1 MDTVLAPS
9 PHFRSKMTI
18 ESAMYGVIL
27 ALLPGIAIGVYYFG
41 PNALRVLFLSVVGCL
56 FFEGLA
62 LKIRGRDLSP
72 LLDGSA
78 ICTGLLLAMNV
89 PSILPSWMVLMGAA
103 VAIGLGKQV
112 YGGLGYNPFNPAL
125 VARIFLLI
133 SYPVAMTSWPEPKP
147 FSFYL
152 DAVTKATPLGDMKTT
167 VMMTGT
173 IGESAKVGLI
183 DPLIGNVGGSLGEI
197 SAIALLIGGIYLLV
211 RKIITWHIPVSFL
224 ATVFLMTGVFWL
236 INPERYASPSFHLVT
251 GGLMLGAWFMAT
263 DYVTSPVSG
272 KGMIIFG
279 VGCGLITVFI
289 RLFGGYPEGV
299 AFAILLMNGAT
310 PIIDQYTRPRVFGF
324 PKRKE
329 AKS

>member
-1 MDTVLAPS
+1 MDIVLAPS
-9 PHFRSKMTI
+9 PHFRSRMTI

-27 ALLPGIAIGVYYFG
+27 ALLPGIAVGVYFFG
-41 PNALRVLFLSVVGCL
+41 PNALRVLFLSVLGCL

-62 LKIRGRDLSP
+62 LKMRGMDLSP
-72 LLDGSA
+72 LKDGSA
-78 ICTGLLLAMNV
+78 LLTGLLLAMNV
-89 PSILPSWMVLMGAA
+89 PSILPSWMVLIGAA

-133 SYPVAMTSWPEPKP
+133 SYPVAMTSWPAPKP

-167 VMMTGT
+167 VMMTGK
-173 IGESAKVGLI
+173 IGESVDVGFLN
-183 DPLIGNVGGSLGEI
+183 PFIGNVGGSLGEI
-197 SAIALLIGGIYLLV
+197 SAIALLIGGIYMLV

-224 ATVFLMTGVFWL
+224 GTVFILTGIAWL
-236 INPERYASPSFHLVT
+236 LNPAKYATPTFHLVS
-251 GGLMLGAWFMAT
+251 GGLMLGALFMAT
-263 DYVTSPVSG
+263 DYVTSPVTA
-272 KGMIIFG
+272 KGMILFG
-279 VGCGLITVFI
+279 IGCGVITVSI

-310 PIIDQYTRPRVFGF
+310 PIIDRYTRPRVFGY
-324 PKRKE
+324 PTRKGVK
-329 AKS
+329 A

>member
-1 MDTVLAPS
+1 MDIVLAPS
-9 PHFRSKMTI
+9 PHFRSRMTI

-27 ALLPGIAIGVYYFG
+27 ALLPGIAVGIYYFG
-41 PNALRVLFLSVVGCL
+41 PNALRVLFLSVLGCL
-56 FFEGLA
+56 FFEGVA
-62 LKIRGRDLSP
+62 LKLRGKDLAP
-72 LLDGSA
+72 LRDGSA
-78 ICTGLLLAMNV
+78 LLTGILLAMNV
-89 PSILPSWMVLMGAA
+89 PAGLPSWMVLVGAG

-152 DAVTKATPLGDMKTT
+152 DAVTKATPLGNMKTT
-167 VMMTGT
+167 VMMTGKLT
-173 IGESAKVGLI
+173 ESVDVGFVK
-183 DPLIGNVGGSLGEI
+183 PLLGNVGGSLGEI
-197 SAIALLIGGIYLLV
+197 SAVALLIGGIYMLV

-224 ATVFLMTGVFWL
+224 GTVFVLTGIAWL
-236 INPERYASPSFHLVT
+236 VNPERYASPLFHIVA

-263 DYVTSPVSG
+263 DYVTSPVTG

-279 VGCGLITVFI
+279 VGCGILTVAI

-310 PIIDQYTRPRVFGF
+310 PIIDRYTRPRIFGY
-324 PKRKE
+324 PTRKGG
-329 AKS
+329 K

>member
-1 MDTVLAPS
+1 
-9 PHFRSKMTI
+9 MTI

-27 ALLPGIAIGVYYFG
+27 ALLPGIAVGVYYFG
-41 PNALRVLFLSVVGCL
+41 PNALRVLFLSVLGCL

-62 LKIRGRDLSP
+62 LKMRGRDLSP
-72 LLDGSA
+72 LKDGSA
-78 ICTGLLLAMNV
+78 LLTGILLAMNV
-89 PSILPSWMVLMGAA
+89 PSILPSWMVIVGAA
-103 VAIGLGKQV
+103 IAIGLGKQV

-167 VMMTGT
+167 VMMTGK
-173 IGESAKVGLI
+173 ISDAASASMGIMKPFV
-183 DPLIGNVGGSLGEI
+183 GNVGGSLGEI
-197 SAIALLIGGIYLLV
+197 SAIALLLGGIYLLV
-211 RKIITWHIPVSFL
+211 KKIITWHIPVSFL
-224 ATVFLMTGVFWL
+224 ATVFVITGIFWL
-236 INPERYASPSFHLVT
+236 INPERYADPVFHMVA

-263 DYVTSPVSG
+263 DYVTSPVTA

-279 VGCGLITVFI
+279 VGCGLITAFI

-310 PIIDQYTRPRVFGF
+310 PIIDQYTRPRVFGTVN
-324 PKRKE
+324 RKE
-329 AKS
+329 SKS